1 MEQKYLITR
10 GRVKLFL
17 QQNGMRVSDEA
28 YEAIDAK
35 LKAILMNAVKR
46 AEKNR
51 RSTVLPHDI

>member
-1 MEQKYLITR
+1 MEENYLITK

-17 QQNGMRVSDEA
+17 QHNGMRTANET

-35 LKAILMNAVKR
+35 LKMILLDAVKR

-51 RSTVLPHDI
+51 RSTVLPWDL

>member
-17 QQNGMRVSDEA
+17 QQNGMRVAEEA

-35 LKAILMNAVKR
+35 LKSILMDAVKR

-51 RSTVLPHDI
+51 RSTILPHDI